1 LLFVPSMIPSVY
13 QTSTSLAR
21 SGISPLPRIFSW
33 AMKKFG
39 EWGLANIRRDAPAH
53 LLERPLDRVL
63 EVDPVGLVRGRRGPE
78 GGEGFSLGQYVND
91 RPYAASSLLAV
102 AMSRVYKTAMSGRC
116 EARPELAASP
126 IPLELRIPVLPCRG
140 GADLA
145 RRLFEPLGWDA
156 TATPIALDE
165 AFPDWGDSRYLD
177 LRLSGRLRLADALNH
192 LYVLLPVLDDSKHYW
207 VSTDEVDKLVRAGA
221 GWLAGH
227 PEKALITRRYLA
239 HQSGLYRSALAR
251 LAEVDDA
258 EPEAFD
264 NAVPDP
270 DQEPDGETGLIAVA
284 AGQAATDPGLIVA
297 VPAGLAAADAGAD
310 ADADDAPVSLA
321 EQRSGAVL
329 AVLRAANA
337 HRVADVGCGEGAL
350 TAALLAVMR
359 LPRSSRPT
367 CLRVHSRSPSG
378 GSGSTGC
385 RRGGGSGSA

>member
-1 LLFVPSMIPSVY
+1 MLLTIATTGGRTANGAEDPGSTAAMT
-13 QTSTSLAR
+13 TSWPATDLGYLLHKNPAR
-21 SGISPLPRIFSW
+21 VQAFEVASGT
-33 AMKKFG
+33 
-39 EWGLANIRRDAPAH
+39 AH
-53 LLERPLDRVL
+53 VFYPEATKARCTAALLL

-140 GADLA
+140 GAGLA

-239 HQSGLYRSALAR
+239 HRSGLYRSALAR

-264 NAVPDP
+264 NA
-270 DQEPDGETGLIAVA
+270 
-284 AGQAATDPGLIVA
+284 
-297 VPAGLAAADAGAD
+297 
-310 ADADDAPVSLA
+310 
-321 EQRSGAVL
+321 
-329 AVLRAANA
+329 
-337 HRVADVGCGEGAL
+337 
-350 TAALLAVMR
+350 
-359 LPRSSRPT
+359 
-367 CLRVHSRSPSG
+367 
-378 GSGSTGC
+378 
-385 RRGGGSGSA
+385 